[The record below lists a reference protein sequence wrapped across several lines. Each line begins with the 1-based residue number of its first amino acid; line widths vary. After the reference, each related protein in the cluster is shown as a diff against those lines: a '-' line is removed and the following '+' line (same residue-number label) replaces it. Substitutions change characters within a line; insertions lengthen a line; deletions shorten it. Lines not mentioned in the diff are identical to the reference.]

1 MLVIRVWNGPVT
13 TLSRGAVT
21 VSCDHSGS
29 TGEQQEVW
37 LLRRR
42 RAMGRGVYRL
52 RHGTRGV
59 PLLTLLCSLSNVVN
73 MQPMPPPP
81 HVYMLILAPP

>member
-1 MLVIRVWNGPVT
+1 MCVSDQSVDGPVT

-21 VSCDHSGS
+21 VSCDLSGS

-42 RAMGRGVYRL
+42 RAMGRGTGCVM
-52 RHGTRGV
+52 GPEV
-59 PLLTLLCSLSNVVN
+59 SLF
-73 MQPMPPPP
+73 
-81 HVYMLILAPP
+81 

>member
-42 RAMGRGVYRL
+42 RAMGRTGCVM
-52 RHGTRGV
+52 GPEV
-59 PLLTLLCSLSNVVN
+59 SLF
-73 MQPMPPPP
+73 
-81 HVYMLILAPP
+81 